1 MKYLAPRSN
10 KTNIL
15 LNTGW
20 WDKQQKDYYLPCLEG
35 AHRLRAHMPF

>member
-20 WDKQQKDYYLPCLEG
+20 WDKQQKDYYLPSLNKKITICP
-35 AHRLRAHMPF
+35 A

>member
-1 MKYLAPRSN
+1 MKYLALRSN

-20 WDKQQKDYYLPCLEG
+20 WDKQQKDYYLPCLNKKITICP
-35 AHRLRAHMPF
+35 A